1 MQIRLSEPEALPELM
16 DALSQRVDFI
26 VKAIP
31 PDRVVVSVLGSFRDG
46 GEDELRRFLRES
58 NAAVDAQVS
67 RDEQSPASLL
77 PFPEPTA

>member
-1 MQIRLSEPEALPELM
+1 MQIRLSDPEALPELV

-46 GEDELRRFLRES
+46 GEAELRRFLRES
-58 NAAVDAQVS
+58 HAAVDAQAAK
-67 RDEQSPASLL
+67 DELRL
-77 PFPEPTA
+77 TGLVPFPEPTA